1 MHILFWRKNEKF
13 RKSRNNQNSFFKKL
27 ISLTK
32 KNRISEGFFT
42 LLLRFIVVFFFN
54 LFKKYIFKVNFIY
67 TTKCIYMYKTIKI
80 AYKTLN
86 I

>member
-27 ISLTK
+27 TSLTK
-32 KNRISEGFFT
+32 KP
-42 LLLRFIVVFFFN
+42 LKL
-54 LFKKYIFKVNFIY
+54 
-67 TTKCIYMYKTIKI
+67 YKTIKI

-86 I
+86 F